1 MESLKVRWAKSGD
14 DVMSRENVA
23 KKTREDLLS
32 IQDQLVKYQNSLIMY
47 QSDINALWQCMI
59 QHQQM
64 MNNDFQ
70 WDFVASL
77 PVIKRIKDLTF

>member
-1 MESLKVRWAKSGD
+1 
-14 DVMSRENVA
+14 MSRENVA